1 MEQKKQTFPQFET
14 QDHKNAYI
22 LYKTIVLFYE
32 TNLSL
37 KQIADIVDK
46 SKSSIQKT
54 IEKFRKHANVHMTK
68 YDNCGRSNKIITED
82 NELAAF
88 IKEQLKQDNFTTQN
102 ELMDKIETQ
111 LKIKVS
117 QTTLS
122 RHLREIGSYK
132 NSLST
137 PIISE
142 KNKIKRL
149 DFATFHQKDKLT
161 NVIFS
166 DESRFELYNITRKPF
181 VFKNEETPKYGKIN
195 PNYSIMVWG
204 AISAR
209 GKVGFCIVD
218 GMMNGEKYIQ
228 VLKNNLIQKAN
239 KLYSLNKWRF
249 QQDNAPCHKSY
260 FVKEWLSDNVPKI
273 INHPPQS
280 PDLNAIEM
288 IWAIMKNRMS
298 KLKYNTI
305 TQLQKAVYDTW
316 NGIEDDIIINCIEH
330 TRKVMQ
336 YVRENDGKFCKIK
349 IKY

>member
-1 MEQKKQTFPQFET
+1 MNKLNLFIKIIKMEQKKQTFPQFET

-132 NSLST
+132 NY
-137 PIISE
+137 
-142 KNKIKRL
+142 
-149 DFATFHQKDKLT
+149 KLHRT
-161 NVIFS
+161 
-166 DESRFELYNITRKPF
+166 YK
-181 VFKNEETPKYGKIN
+181 
-195 PNYSIMVWG
+195 
-204 AISAR
+204 
-209 GKVGFCIVD
+209 
-218 GMMNGEKYIQ
+218 
-228 VLKNNLIQKAN
+228 
-239 KLYSLNKWRF
+239 
-249 QQDNAPCHKSY
+249 KS
-260 FVKEWLSDNVPKI
+260 
-273 INHPPQS
+273 
-280 PDLNAIEM
+280 NAIC
-288 IWAIMKNRMS
+288 K
-298 KLKYNTI
+298 
-305 TQLQKAVYDTW
+305 
-316 NGIEDDIIINCIEH
+316 
-330 TRKVMQ
+330 RK
-336 YVRENDGKFCKIK
+336 
-349 IKY
+349 